1 VNFSKF
7 LSSLKI
13 HFTIKKTNPTLN
25 RLTRGPFTIP
35 NPSSHVV
42 RASLAV
48 SSRRHPLLLSL
59 PLFSLWQPGPTPLLS
74 LSLALSLS
82 HACTRRPPGHRVRR
96 PGRPAP
102 SAPDR
107 DRVALTAR
115 RQRARRPTPSL
126 GPTATEAARARD
138 VRVPSSRR
146 QEPHARRHDPDRER
160 PSPTP
165 FLCPKPRVRSPTTL
179 MEFQSRPLLPPPR
192 SPSIDG
198 LEDRRRALLS
208 PSAL

>member
-1 VNFSKF
+1 VNFSEF

-25 RLTRGPFTIP
+25 RPTRGPFTIP
-35 NPSSHVV
+35 NPSSHAV

-59 PLFSLWQPGPTPLLS
+59 PLFSLWQPGPSPLLS
-74 LSLALSLS
+74 LPCSLS
-82 HACTRRPPGHRVRR
+82 HARTRRPPGHRARR

-107 DRVALTAR
+107 DRAALTAR
-115 RQRARRPTPSL
+115 RQRARCRAPSP

-138 VRVPSSRR
+138 VCVPSSRR
-146 QEPHARRHDPDRER
+146 QEPRAQARPRPRAPKPDVVPMPEAARPFTHDINGVSITTVT
-160 PSPTP
+160 PSPT
-165 FLCPKPRVRSPTTL
+165 FSLH
-179 MEFQSRPLLPPPR
+179 
-192 SPSIDG
+192 
-198 LEDRRRALLS
+198 
-208 PSAL
+208 

>member
-82 HACTRRPPGHRVRR
+82 RMHQEAAWTPHAPPRPTG
-96 PGRPAP
+96 A
-102 SAPDR
+102 
-107 DRVALTAR
+107 
-115 RQRARRPTPSL
+115 QRARPRPSRPDGATPACPAPYTEPRPHRDRSRASSRRPRAQL
-126 GPTATEAARARD
+126 ATPGTARAQARPRPRAPKPDAVPMPEAAR
-138 VRVPSSRR
+138 PFT
-146 QEPHARRHDPDRER
+146 HDINGVSIATVT
-160 PSPTP
+160 PSPT
-165 FLCPKPRVRSPTTL
+165 FSLH
-179 MEFQSRPLLPPPR
+179 
-192 SPSIDG
+192 
-198 LEDRRRALLS
+198 
-208 PSAL
+208 